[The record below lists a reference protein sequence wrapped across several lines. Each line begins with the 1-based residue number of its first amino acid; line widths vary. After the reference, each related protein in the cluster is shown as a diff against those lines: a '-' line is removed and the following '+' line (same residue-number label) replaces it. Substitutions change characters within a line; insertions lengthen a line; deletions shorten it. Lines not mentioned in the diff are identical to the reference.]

1 MIKNVFIAILL
12 FVLFANILFFIP
24 LSLMYALTFLMCK
37 LFVDFFW
44 LIVLIFILYKIS
56 KIIKKYV
63 DKQE

>member
-12 FVLFANILFFIP
+12 FVLFTNILFFIP

-44 LIVLIFILYKIS
+44 VIVLIFILYKIS

-63 DKQE
+63 DKQ

>member
-1 MIKNVFIAILL
+1 MIKNIFISILL
-12 FVLFANILFFIP
+12 FVLFTNILFFIP
-24 LSLMYALTFLMCK
+24 LSLIYALTFLMCK

-44 LIVLIFILYKIS
+44 VIVLIFILYKIS

>member
-12 FVLFANILFFIP
+12 FVLFSNILFFIP
-24 LSLMYALTFLMCK
+24 LSLMYALTFLMCQ

-44 LIVLIFILYKIS
+44 VIVLIFVLYKIS

>member
-12 FVLFANILFFIP
+12 FVLFTNILFFIP

-44 LIVLIFILYKIS
+44 VIVLIFVLYKIS

-63 DKQE
+63 DKHE

>member
-24 LSLMYALTFLMCK
+24 LSLMYALTFLICK

-44 LIVLIFILYKIS
+44 VIVLIFVLYKIS

>member
-1 MIKNVFIAILL
+1 MIKNIFIAILL
-12 FVLFANILFFIP
+12 FVLFTNIIFFIP

-44 LIVLIFILYKIS
+44 VIVLIFVLYKIS

>member
-63 DKQE
+63 DKQ

>member
-1 MIKNVFIAILL
+1 MIKNVFIVILL
-12 FVLFANILFFIP
+12 FVLFTNILFFIP

-63 DKQE
+63 DKQ

>member
-12 FVLFANILFFIP
+12 FVLFTNILFFIP

-44 LIVLIFILYKIS
+44 VIVLIFVLYKIS

-63 DKQE
+63 DNES

>member
-12 FVLFANILFFIP
+12 FVLFTNILFFIP

-44 LIVLIFILYKIS
+44 VIVLIFVLYKIS

>member
-12 FVLFANILFFIP
+12 FVLFTNILFFIP

-63 DKQE
+63 DKQ

>member
-1 MIKNVFIAILL
+1 MIKNIFIAILL
-12 FVLFANILFFIP
+12 FVLFTNILFFIP

-44 LIVLIFILYKIS
+44 VIVLIFVLYKIS

>member
-12 FVLFANILFFIP
+12 FVLFTNILFFIP
-24 LSLMYALTFLMCK
+24 LSLMYALTFLICK

-44 LIVLIFILYKIS
+44 VIVLIFVLYKIS

>member
-12 FVLFANILFFIP
+12 FVLFTNILFFIP

-44 LIVLIFILYKIS
+44 VIVLIFILYKIS

>member
-44 LIVLIFILYKIS
+44 VIVLIFVLYKIS

>member
-1 MIKNVFIAILL
+1 MIKNIFIAFLLLIL
-12 FVLFANILFFIP
+12 FTNIIFFIP

-44 LIVLIFILYKIS
+44 VIVLIFVLYKIS

>member
-12 FVLFANILFFIP
+12 FVLFTNILFLIP
-24 LSLMYALTFLMCK
+24 LSLMYAFTFLICK

-44 LIVLIFILYKIS
+44 VIVLIFILYKIS

-63 DKQE
+63 DKQ